1 MDKVAIVVRRY
12 NKLKGARANW
22 DAHWKEVA
30 DYVIP
35 KKDDIYTKQR
45 NVGGEKKGNVK
56 VFDATAI
63 HANELLASAL
73 HGMLTNPSVQW
84 FELSMGD
91 EELDG
96 DYDVKL
102 WLQNTAVQIHQVLN
116 NSNFQTE
123 IHEVYLD
130 LGSFGT
136 AILRVEED
144 DELDVVFNSRPI
156 NESYLE
162 ESANGLVNGIFREY
176 VLTGRQLLE
185 EFPDAE
191 LSAHEMNQLRGDL
204 DKEHD
209 ILHAVFKRQDSE
221 IGGDVGPKGMKYA
234 SFHILLGMK
243 LLLKESGFEEFPYIT
258 PRWTKISGEIYGRSP
273 AMKALSDIK
282 MTNTMM
288 QTIIRA
294 AQKVTDPPL
303 QVPDDGMVL
312 PIRTTPGGTNY
323 YRAGTKDRI
332 EPLLTGARP
341 DIGVQLLELIQ
352 KRIRDAFFIDQLQLN
367 DGPQMT
373 ATEVLQRTEEKL
385 RLLGPI
391 LGRQHYEL
399 LKPLVNRV
407 YSILLRRG
415 KIKPA
420 PEKIQGRSFE
430 VRYSSM
436 IARAQRS
443 SEAENLNRIMGILAP
458 IAQFDPAVVDNV
470 DSDRMLKYV
479 ASIYNVPQVIFRRDE
494 EKKQL
499 REQRQQAIQK
509 QQAEQSALNQT
520 QAMQQ
525 AAGAMNDTKQKS
537 L

>member
-1 MDKVAIVVRRY
+1 MKIVDYIIKRY
-12 NKLKGARANW
+12 NKIKGMRANW
-22 DAHWKEVA
+22 DSHWQEIA

-35 KKDDIYTKQR
+35 KKDDVFIKQK

-63 HANELLASAL
+63 HSNELLASAL

-84 FELSMGD
+84 FELSFGD
-91 EELDG
+91 DVLDS
-96 DYDVKL
+96 DRDVKM
-102 WLQNTAVQIHQVLN
+102 WLQDTALRIHNSLN

-136 AILRVEED
+136 SILRIEED
-144 DELDVVFNSRPI
+144 DELDVVFNARPV
-156 NESYLE
+156 NEAYLE
-162 ESANGLVNGIFREY
+162 ESSKGIVNGIFREY
-176 VLTGRQLLE
+176 VMTGRQLFE
-185 EFPDAE
+185 EFPDME
-191 LSAHEMNQLRGDL
+191 LSEFDLQALKSDL

-209 ILHAVFKRQDSE
+209 VLHAVIPRNDQE
-221 IGGDVGPKGMKYA
+221 INLLAGPKGMRFA
-234 SFHILLGMK
+234 SYHVLLNTKVM
-243 LLLKESGFEEFPYIT
+243 LRESGFEEFPYIT

-282 MTNTMM
+282 MVNSMM

-303 QVPDDGMVL
+303 QVPDSGYSL
-312 PIRTTPGGTNY
+312 PVRTVPGGTNF

-332 EPLLTGARP
+332 EPLITGARP
-341 DIGVQLLELIQ
+341 DIGVQMLEMIQ

-367 DGPQMT
+367 EGPQMT

-407 YSILLRRG
+407 FNILARRG
-415 KIKPA
+415 KIPTPPA
-420 PEKIQGRSFE
+420 KIQGKIFE

-443 SEAENLNRIMGILAP
+443 SEAENVNRIINAIGPFIQLDPGIMDN
-458 IAQFDPAVVDNV
+458 FDT
-470 DSDRMLKYV
+470 DSLLRYV
-479 ASIYNVPQVIFRRDE
+479 ATIYNTPQKIFRGEDDVIAM
-494 EKKQL
+494 
-499 REQRQQAIQK
+499 RQQRAQAQQQQMENQNAI
-509 QQAEQSALNQT
+509 EQSTALKNTT
-520 QAMQQ
+520 QAL
-525 AAGAMNDTKQKS
+525 K
-537 L
+537 

>member
-1 MDKVAIVVRRY
+1 MSKVDAIVRRY

-22 DAHWKEVA
+22 DSHWQEVA

-35 KKDDIYTKQR
+35 KKDDVFIKQR
-45 NVGGEKKGNVK
+45 NVGGEKKGNIK
-56 VFDATAI
+56 VYDATAI

-91 EELDG
+91 EELDS
-96 DYDVKL
+96 DHDVKL
-102 WLQNTAVQIHQVLN
+102 WLQSTALQIHQVLN
-116 NSNFQTE
+116 NTNFQTE

-130 LGSFGT
+130 LGAFGT

-162 ESANGLVNGIFREY
+162 ESSKGIVNGIFREY
-176 VLTGRQLLE
+176 ILTGRQLFE

-191 LSAHEMNQLRGDL
+191 FSEHEKHQLQADL
-204 DKEHD
+204 DKEYD
-209 ILHAVFKRQDSE
+209 VLHAVFKRSDADVAQE
-221 IGGDVGPKGMKYA
+221 IGPKGMKFA

-243 LLLKESGFEEFPYIT
+243 VILKESGFEEFPYIT

-282 MTNTMM
+282 MTNVMM

-303 QVPDDGMVL
+303 QVPDDGVTL
-312 PIRTTPGGTNY
+312 PVRTVPGGTNY

-332 EPLLTGARP
+332 EPLITGARP
-341 DIGVQLLELIQ
+341 DLGVQLLELIQ

-367 DGPQMT
+367 EGPQMT

-415 KIKPA
+415 KIRPA
-420 PEKIQGRSFE
+420 PEKIQGKTFE
-430 VRYSSM
+430 VHYSSM

-443 SEAENLNRIMGILAP
+443 SEAENLNRIMGLMAP
-458 IAQFDPAVVDNV
+458 IAQFDPAVFDNV
-470 DSDRMLKYV
+470 DSDKILKYV
-479 ASIYNVPQVIFRRDE
+479 ASIYNVPQLIFRRAE
-494 EKKQL
+494 ERDQMRK
-499 REQRQQAIQK
+499 QRQEQMAQ

-520 QAMQQ
+520 KSLQQ
-525 AAGAMNDTKQKS
+525 ASGVLNGQQGQQ
-537 L
+537 

>member
-1 MDKVAIVVRRY
+1 MSKVDIVVRRY
-12 NKLKGARANW
+12 EKLKGARANW
-22 DAHWKEVA
+22 DSHWQEVA

-35 KKDDIYTKQR
+35 KKDDIFVKQR

-56 VFDATAI
+56 VYDATAI
-63 HANELLASAL
+63 HSNELLASAL

-84 FELSMGD
+84 FELSMDDD
-91 EELDG
+91 ELND

-102 WLQNTAVQIHQVLN
+102 WLQQTALQIHQVLN
-116 NSNFQTE
+116 NTNFQTE

-136 AILRVEED
+136 AVLRVEED
-144 DELDVVFNSRPI
+144 DDLDVVFNSRPI
-156 NESYLE
+156 NEAYLE
-162 ESANGLVNGIFREY
+162 ESSKGLVNGIFREY

-185 EFPDAE
+185 EFPEANFGE
-191 LSAHEMNQLRGDL
+191 FEMHSIKKDL

-209 ILHAVFKRQDSE
+209 ILHAVFKRADDE
-221 IGGDVGPKGMKYA
+221 LGKEVGPKGMDYA

-243 LLLKESGFEEFPYIT
+243 VLLKESGFAEFPYIT
-258 PRWTKISGEIYGRSP
+258 PRWTKISGEVYGRSP

-282 MTNTMM
+282 MTNVMM

-303 QVPDDGMVL
+303 QVPDDGVTL
-312 PIRTTPGGTNY
+312 PIRTVPGGTNY

-332 EPLLTGARP
+332 EPLVTGARP
-341 DIGVQLLELIQ
+341 DIGVDLLQMIQ

-367 DGPQMT
+367 EGPQMT

-420 PEKIQGRSFE
+420 PEKIQDKTFE

-443 SEAENLNRIMGILAP
+443 SEAENLNRIMALMGP
-458 IAQFDPAVVDNV
+458 IAQFDPGVLDNI
-470 DSDRMLKYV
+470 DSDRILKYV
-479 ASIYNVPQVIFRRDE
+479 ASIYNVPQVIFRREE
-494 EKKQL
+494 EKQAI
-499 REQRQQAIQK
+499 RQQRQQAMQ
-509 QQAEQSALNQT
+509 QAQAEQSALNQT
-520 QAMQQ
+520 QALEQ
-525 AAGAMNDTKQKS
+525 ASGAMRGQGQKQ
-537 L
+537 